1 MHDAEGG
8 RFAHRDFQAP
18 YGHVGILLDVL
29 HEHGLVVHFVDMVA
43 RQDDDVFGCVALD
56 DVDVLKNGV
65 GGAGVPGSV
74 GDALAGGKDVEAL
87 VALQPEEIPAA
98 LQMTDQ
104 AVGLVLGRHAD
115 ASDAGIERIR
125 QGKIDNAGFT
135 AEMDRGLGPPLG
147 QFQQAAALTAGE
159 HIGHGRTGKRGSC
172 SQERHDRDLRSLHNG
187 YARSV
192 GGTAYILIRDARQKR
207 HAYR

>member
-1 MHDAEGG
+1 MYL
-8 RFAHRDFQAP
+8 R
-18 YGHVGILLDVL
+18 
-29 HEHGLVVHFVDMVA
+29 
-43 RQDDDVFGCVALD
+43 CVALD
-56 DVDVLKNGV
+56 DVDVLKHRV

-125 QGKIDNAGFT
+125 QGKVDNAGFT
-135 AEMDRGLGPPLG
+135 AKVDRWLCPPLG
-147 QFQQAAALTAGE
+147 QFQQTSSLAASK
-159 HIGHGRTGKRGSC
+159 HIGHGRTGKGGAYGQSGMTGTPPTA
-172 SQERHDRDLRSLHNG
+172 QSLCL
-187 YARSV
+187 V
-192 GGTAYILIRDARQKR
+192 GKR
-207 HAYR
+207 NCV